1 MSHRDCYDAN
11 GPWVYHALRGIFPT
25 SLSQVFTLAS
35 NTWMSGDGQLHSLD
49 PELDNYAKRDRITNV
64 ASTSFHV
71 YA

>member
-35 NTWMSGDGQLHSLD
+35 NTWMSGDANCTAWIQNWTTTRSATGS
-49 PELDNYAKRDRITNV
+49 RT
-64 ASTSFHV
+64 
-71 YA
+71 